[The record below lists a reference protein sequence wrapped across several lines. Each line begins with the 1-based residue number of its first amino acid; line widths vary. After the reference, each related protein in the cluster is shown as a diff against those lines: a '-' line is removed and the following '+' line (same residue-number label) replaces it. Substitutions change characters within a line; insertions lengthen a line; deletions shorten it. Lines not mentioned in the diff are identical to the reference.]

1 MSDLTYR
8 AVIRLCRWLFRALG
22 LRIDI
27 RGLEHVPTQGSAVLA
42 SNHISFLDFMF
53 VGLAGVRRGRFIRFL
68 AKQPVFRSR
77 LVGGAMRSMG
87 HIAVDRRHGEVA
99 LRHAVG
105 VVERGE
111 LVGLFPEAT
120 ISRSWELKDYR
131 PGAAA
136 LAIWQQVPLLPVVV
150 WGSQRVLTVDGRFS
164 LRRGKA
170 ITIVV
175 GRPLRLGPEV
185 SPAEGT
191 ARLRAAM
198 QDLLTEAMA
207 TYPDRP
213 QSDRD
218 RWWLPASV
226 GGSAPRPTVA
236 ADMDATAMARADRP
250 RPTRY

>member
-8 AVIRLCRWLFRALG
+8 VVIRLCRVLFRALG

-27 RGLEHVPTQGSAVLA
+27 RGVENVPTRGPAVLA
-42 SNHISFLDFMF
+42 SNHVSFLDFMF
-53 VGLAGVRRGRFIRFL
+53 VGLAGVQRGRFIRFL
-68 AKQPVFRSR
+68 AKQPVFRPP
-77 LVGGAMRSMG
+77 LVGAAMRAMG
-87 HIAVDRRHGEVA
+87 HICVDRRHGEVA
-99 LRHAVG
+99 LRHAVRA
-105 VVERGE
+105 VEDGE

-136 LAIWQQVPLLPVVV
+136 VAIWQQVPLLPVVV
-150 WGSQRVLTVDGRFS
+150 WGAQRVLTVDRRFS

-175 GRPLRLGPEV
+175 GQPLRLGREV
-185 SPAEGT
+185 TPAEGT

-198 QDLLTEAMA
+198 QVLLAEAMA

-213 QSDRD
+213 RDDRD
-218 RWWLPASV
+218 RWWVPASA
-226 GGSAPRPTVA
+226 GGSAPRPAVA
-236 ADMDATAMARADRP
+236 AEMDARAMARADR
-250 RPTRY
+250 